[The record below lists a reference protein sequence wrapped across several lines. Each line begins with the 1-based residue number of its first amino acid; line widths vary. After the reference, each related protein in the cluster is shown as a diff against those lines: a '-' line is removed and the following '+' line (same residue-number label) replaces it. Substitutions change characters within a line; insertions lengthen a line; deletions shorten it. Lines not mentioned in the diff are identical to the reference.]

1 MKENKNIERLF
12 QEKFKDF
19 EAMPPTQ
26 SWDFIESR
34 LNEKKKKKR
43 VIPFWFKTSG
53 IAAVFVIGL
62 GFLINYYSGNNTT
75 ISLED
80 AIVNEEVN
88 SSKENQLEQNTNQK
102 FKNEEDVIQKHIR
115 SNEVVTESKERQ
127 NNTNN
132 SSKSIELNKEKIE
145 DLNDNGPFVKNKNN
159 YVNNNKSNNTKKDK
173 KYNDFDLDGEQNVL
187 VQNKRKIKKS
197 SSNIKNEISI
207 TNSTKNKSEL
217 FISNEVENNV
227 VDNNSTT
234 KSNNQN
240 SLLGNIDANIINTNN
255 EKLDNLSKNLVD
267 NSQNNNDVNEAINIS
282 IIDSTF
288 KNNSNLVEN
297 NSLQNDSIQV
307 VVNEEL
313 NELEKLLK
321 EKEEGKDADEK
332 EKEEKVSKWAVSTNA
347 SPIYFNSVSE
357 GSPIDQS
364 LATNT
369 KKSNLTM
376 SYGVGL
382 QYQLSSKLAL
392 KAGIN
397 NLNLSYETQ
406 NVYYETALTTSS
418 DNNQNIAENA
428 NARNIHIYG
437 EKPVISPTTLFSDV
451 DTQSFDVAHSGN
463 LRQDIRYFEIP
474 LELSYKLIDKKF
486 GIDLVGGFSTFLLN
500 GNSIWL
506 LDEGMEMEIGKANNL
521 NNTNFSSN
529 LGFGLNYK
537 FLKNFRAEIQPMF
550 KYQFNTFSE
559 NSGDFKP
566 YFIGVYSG
574 LSYRF

>member
-1 MKENKNIERLF
+1 MKESKNIERLF

-19 EAMPPTQ
+19 EAIPPSE
-26 SWDFIESR
+26 SWDFIEAR

-53 IAAVFVIGL
+53 IAAVFVISL
-62 GFLINYYSGNNTT
+62 GFLINYYSGDKT
-75 ISLED
+75 IILIEND

-88 SSKENQLEQNTNQK
+88 NTKESQLEQNANQK
-102 FKNEEDVIQKHIR
+102 INNEEDVIQKHIR
-115 SNEVVTESKERQ
+115 SNEVVTQVENNRNNATKEIEINKRSI
-127 NNTNN
+127 NTNEN
-132 SSKSIELNKEKIE
+132 ESF
-145 DLNDNGPFVKNKNN
+145 GKNTKNN
-159 YVNNNKSNNTKKDK
+159 FVNNKSNKAKKIENK
-173 KYNDFDLDGEQNVL
+173 NNLDFDEEQDVL
-187 VQNKRKIKKS
+187 VQNERKLKKS
-197 SSNIKNEISI
+197 VL
-207 TNSTKNKSEL
+207 KNKVESTQVYSDKSNSDL
-217 FISNEVENNV
+217 LISKDEENSLVE
-227 VDNNSTT
+227 NNSTT
-234 KSNNQN
+234 KSNKQN
-240 SLLGNIDANIINTNN
+240 NIIENL
-255 EKLDNLSKNLVD
+255 EDNFIESKNENLNQVNEILVE
-267 NSQNNNDVNEAINIS
+267 NSKNNNVNEFINTS

-347 SPIYFNSVSE
+347 SPIYFNSISE

-376 SYGVGL
+376 SYGVGI
-382 QYQLSSKLAL
+382 QYQVSSKLAL

-397 NLNLSYETQ
+397 NLNLSYDTQ
-406 NVYYETALTTSS
+406 NVYYETALTATS
-418 DNNQNIAENA
+418 DNNQNIAEKA

-437 EKPVISPTTLFSDV
+437 EKSLTNSTTTFSDI

-474 LELSYKLIDKKF
+474 LELSYKLVDKKF

>member
-62 GFLINYYSGNNTT
+62 GFLINYYSGNDTT
-75 ISLED
+75 ISIED

-88 SSKENQLEQNTNQK
+88 SSKENQLEQNANQK

-115 SNEVVTESKERQ
+115 SNEVVTQVENNRNNATKEIEINKRSI
-127 NNTNN
+127 NTNEN
-132 SSKSIELNKEKIE
+132 ESF
-145 DLNDNGPFVKNKNN
+145 GKNTKNN
-159 YVNNNKSNNTKKDK
+159 FVNNKSNKAKKIENK
-173 KYNDFDLDGEQNVL
+173 NNLDFDEEQDVL
-187 VQNKRKIKKS
+187 VQNERKLKKS
-197 SSNIKNEISI
+197 VL
-207 TNSTKNKSEL
+207 KNKVESTQVYSDKSNSDL
-217 FISNEVENNV
+217 LISKDEENSLVE
-227 VDNNSTT
+227 NNSTT
-234 KSNNQN
+234 KSNKQN
-240 SLLGNIDANIINTNN
+240 NIIENL
-255 EKLDNLSKNLVD
+255 EDNFIESKNENLNQVNEILVE
-267 NSQNNNDVNEAINIS
+267 NSKNNNVNEFINTS

-376 SYGVGL
+376 SYGVGI
-382 QYQLSSKLAL
+382 QYQVSSKLAL

-397 NLNLSYETQ
+397 NLNLSYDTQ
-406 NVYYETALTTSS
+406 NVYYETALTASS
-418 DNNQNIAENA
+418 DNNQNIIENRSA
-428 NARNIHIYG
+428 KNIHIYG
-437 EKPVISPTTLFSDV
+437 EKSLTNSTTTFSDI

>member
-1 MKENKNIERLF
+1 MKDNKNIERLF

-19 EAMPPTQ
+19 EAMPPQ
-26 SWDFIESR
+26 ESWNVIASR
-34 LNEKKKKKR
+34 LTEKKKKKR

-62 GFLINYYSGNNTT
+62 GFLINYYSGNDTT
-75 ISLED
+75 ISIED

-88 SSKENQLEQNTNQK
+88 NTKESQLEQNANQK
-102 FKNEEDVIQKHIR
+102 INNEEDVIQKHIR
-115 SNEVVTESKERQ
+115 SNEVVTQVENNRNNATKEIEINKRSI
-127 NNTNN
+127 NTNEN
-132 SSKSIELNKEKIE
+132 ESF
-145 DLNDNGPFVKNKNN
+145 GKNTKNN
-159 YVNNNKSNNTKKDK
+159 FVNNKSNKAKKIENK
-173 KYNDFDLDGEQNVL
+173 NNLDFDEEQDVL
-187 VQNKRKIKKS
+187 VQNERKLKKS
-197 SSNIKNEISI
+197 VL
-207 TNSTKNKSEL
+207 KNKVESTQVYSDKSNSDL
-217 FISNEVENNV
+217 LISKDEENSLVE
-227 VDNNSTT
+227 NNSTT
-234 KSNNQN
+234 KSNKQN
-240 SLLGNIDANIINTNN
+240 NIIENL
-255 EKLDNLSKNLVD
+255 EDNFIESKNENLNQVNEILVE
-267 NSQNNNDVNEAINIS
+267 NSKNNNVNEFINTS

-376 SYGVGL
+376 SYGVGI
-382 QYQLSSKLAL
+382 QYQVSSKLAL

-397 NLNLSYETQ
+397 NLNLSYDTQ
-406 NVYYETALTTSS
+406 NVYYETALTASS
-418 DNNQNIAENA
+418 DNNQNIIENRSA
-428 NARNIHIYG
+428 KNIHIYG
-437 EKPVISPTTLFSDV
+437 EKSLTNSTTTFSDI

>member
-1 MKENKNIERLF
+1 MKESKNIERLF

-19 EAMPPTQ
+19 EAIPPSE
-26 SWDFIESR
+26 SWDFIEAR

-62 GFLINYYSGNNTT
+62 GFLINYYSGNDTT
-75 ISLED
+75 ISIED

-145 DLNDNGPFVKNKNN
+145 DSNDNGSFV
-159 YVNNNKSNNTKKDK
+159 NNKSNNTKKDK

-197 SSNIKNEISI
+197 SSNIKNETSI
-207 TNSTKNKSEL
+207 INSTKNKSEL

-240 SLLGNIDANIINTNN
+240 SLLGNSVADVINANN

-347 SPIYFNSVSE
+347 SPIYFNSISE

-406 NVYYETALTTSS
+406 NVYYETALVSTSGF
-418 DNNQNIAENA
+418 NQNIDENA

-474 LELSYKLIDKKF
+474 LELSYKLVDKKF

>member
-19 EAMPPTQ
+19 EAIPPSE
-26 SWDFIESR
+26 SWNFIEAR

-62 GFLINYYSGNNTT
+62 GFLINYYSGDDTT
-75 ISLED
+75 ISVED
-80 AIVNEEVN
+80 AIVNEEGN
-88 SSKENQLEQNTNQK
+88 NSKENQLQQNVNQK
-102 FKNEEDVIQKHIR
+102 FNNEEDVIQKHIR

-145 DLNDNGPFVKNKNN
+145 DLNDNGAFVNNKNN
-159 YVNNNKSNNTKKDK
+159 YVNNKSNNTKKDK
-173 KYNDFDLDGEQNVL
+173 KYNDFDLDGEQDVL

-197 SSNIKNEISI
+197 SSNIKNEIST

-234 KSNNQN
+234 KSKNQN

-406 NVYYETALTTSS
+406 NVYYETALTASS

>member
-19 EAMPPTQ
+19 EAIPPSE
-26 SWDFIESR
+26 SWNFIEAR

-62 GFLINYYSGNNTT
+62 GFLINYYSGNKTT
-75 ISLED
+75 ISVED

-88 SSKENQLEQNTNQK
+88 SSKESQLEQNTNQK
-102 FKNEEDVIQKHIR
+102 FNNEEDVIQKHIR

-132 SSKSIELNKEKIE
+132 SSKSVRLNKEKIE
-145 DLNDNGPFVKNKNN
+145 DLNDNGAFVNNKNS
-159 YVNNNKSNNTKKDK
+159 YVNNKSNNAKKDK

-207 TNSTKNKSEL
+207 INSTKNKSEL

-234 KSNNQN
+234 KSNKQN
-240 SLLGNIDANIINTNN
+240 SLLSNSVADIINTKN
-255 EKLDNLSKNLVD
+255 EKLDNLSETLVD
-267 NSQNNNDVNEAINIS
+267 NSQNDNDVNEAINIS

-347 SPIYFNSVSE
+347 SPIYFNSISE

-376 SYGVGL
+376 SYGVGI
-382 QYQLSSKLAL
+382 QYQVSSKLAL

-397 NLNLSYETQ
+397 NLNLSYDTQ
-406 NVYYETALTTSS
+406 NVYYETALTASS
-418 DNNQNIAENA
+418 DNNQNIIENRSA
-428 NARNIHIYG
+428 KNIHIYG
-437 EKPVISPTTLFSDV
+437 EKSLTNSTTTFSDI